1 MKMKT
6 RMAMLLALLMTLS
19 LCACGGGGKE
29 SETDMNTETNTETV
43 ETETETEAPLE
54 RVDETGNGNRVM
66 TFVMGH
72 RSAAAS
78 VMSGHSDKL
87 TDGFYRY
94 PQITKNLR
102 VADKDAPLC
111 DENVK
116 KALTRAEKML
126 SGEGRILLRKSGT
139 EPLIRIM
146 AESKSEESCRAA
158 IEEVEKEARKYC
170 V

>member
-1 MKMKT
+1 MGDRFVFEEMK
-6 RMAMLLALLMTLS
+6 RGGYS
-19 LCACGGGGKE
+19 LGGE
-29 SETDMNTETNTETV
+29 E
-43 ETETETEAPLE
+43 
-54 RVDETGNGNRVM
+54 
-66 TFVMGH
+66 
-72 RSAAAS
+72 
-78 VMSGHSDKL
+78 SGHIIYSKLASTGDGLITAIKIMEALIESKQSASHL